1 MNQRYNKLYFHI
13 LLKYLALNRLFDIGS
28 IRYFFALFI
37 HGYTIKGDMFGFTLT
52 STIIK
57 VASLHGLAAQHT
69 DSLHSRSEAV
79 LEHSHLKALMLEA
92 WDVTAEFPTQ
102 RPVTRSFDVFFELR
116 LNKRWSNNRE
126 ASDLRRHRVHFN
138 VIVSAGW
145 LVGNTYPDIYCGTHR
160 MGLYCM
166 VLRFVSFYRL
176 KVSLQHNSSIYSN
189 NKR

>member
-1 MNQRYNKLYFHI
+1 
-13 LLKYLALNRLFDIGS
+13 
-28 IRYFFALFI
+28 
-37 HGYTIKGDMFGFTLT
+37 MFGFTLT

-79 LEHSHLKALMLEA
+79 LEHSHPKALMLEA

-102 RPVTRSFDVFFELR
+102 GQWRGALMYS
-116 LNKRWSNNRE
+116 LNCAWINGWAKNRE

-176 KVSLQHNSSIYSN
+176 KVSLQHNSYIYSN